1 MKSALGRS
9 PAVGEQLVSKQYPPI
24 TRHLLA
30 LYCGA
35 SGDENPV
42 HVDSDFARSAGFPD
56 VFAHGMLVM
65 GLLGQALTDVV
76 PPAAIRSFSTRF
88 AAMTQIG
95 TQLVCTGVVSEV
107 FEADGEARARVTLT
121 AVDAD
126 GETKLA
132 GDAVIAL

>member
-9 PAVGEQLVSKQYPPI
+9 PAVGEQLVRKQYPPI

-95 TQLVCTGVVSEV
+95 TQLVCTGIVSEV
-107 FEADGEARARVTLT
+107 FEAEGEHRARVTLT